1 MISYRLIRFINK
13 MTSVVT
19 NRFHEVSIFKNSS
32 AEREV
37 YFCEVYFD
45 RNASFV
51 ITENGTLNQQG
62 RVQSLSDNNRNG
74 YR

>member
-1 MISYRLIRFINK
+1 MNSYRLIHFINK

-45 RNASFV
+45 CHHRKGYTYSAGK
-51 ITENGTLNQQG
+51 GTVLIRQ
-62 RVQSLSDNNRNG
+62 
-74 YR
+74 